1 MTSSIEHQADL
12 LHGAAGLPGWLVERD
27 SSAVRVLLDPG
38 VSTTVGV
45 EVERLLR
52 RRAKLTVEVTLVPD
66 EVTHDWLAMTS
77 ASLASL
83 EGTAVVAVGG
93 GRVLDAGKLVVAAA
107 AAPAVLARAAS
118 NERCGW
124 VPLPPTQ
131 TRRSLLVAVPTTI
144 GTGSEVSRF
153 ACLDTATGKRLVQG
167 DQLRAD
173 LAVVDQATTRTLP
186 AQQVLLAVVEV
197 LARVVGPYTGSVDP
211 VPTQDRVAEALLGR
225 LVEVGELIAAWVGEH
240 PNAEVPVDLRV
251 DLAELSRVSHSPWLS
266 RGRPPFAASVWFLA
280 TELAT
285 AAGSTKAEA
294 ICAVLP
300 SLWATLPQ
308 APHLG
313 SADRAEVLA
322 AVVAG
327 CVPETRRDTAAGTVR
342 ALFERWNLPR
352 HLNAPVS
359 VANLSKITTRR
370 WGAGL
375 PMLAGVTRSQVE
387 AVFTGAITA
396 GVQ

>member
-12 LHGAAGLPGWLVERD
+12 LHGVAGLPGWLVERG

-38 VSTTVGV
+38 VSTTVGA

-52 RRAKLTVEVTLVPD
+52 RRATLTVEVTLVPD
-66 EVTHDWLAMTS
+66 EVTHDWLATTS

-83 EGTAVVAVGG
+83 DGTAVVAVGG

-118 NERCGW
+118 GERCGW

-131 TRRSLLVAVPTTI
+131 TRRPLLVAVPTTI

-153 ACLDTATGKRLVQG
+153 ACLDTAAGKRLVQG

-173 LAVVDQATTRTLP
+173 LAVVDEATTRTLP

-197 LARVVGPYTGSVDP
+197 LARVVGPYTGSLEP

-225 LVEVGELIAAWVGEH
+225 LVEVGELITAWAGEH
-240 PNAEVPVDLRV
+240 PDAEVPVDLRV

-285 AAGSTKAEA
+285 AADSTKAEA

-300 SLWATLPQ
+300 SLWAMLAE
-308 APHLG
+308 APRLG
-313 SADRAEVLA
+313 NADCADVLA
-322 AVVAG
+322 AVIAG
-327 CVPETRRDTAAGTVR
+327 RVPETGCGTAAGTVR
-342 ALFERWNLPR
+342 ALFERWDLPR
-352 HLNAPVS
+352 RLSTSVT
-359 VANLSKITTRR
+359 VANLAGTTTRR

-375 PMLAGVTRSQVE
+375 PMLAGVTRSHVE
-387 AVFTGAITA
+387 AVFAGAVLA